1 MKKLVYISCIFLFY
15 GCIFTY
21 DPARGLLYVHNNSNE
36 AVYVYLKYG
45 NADLLPLISGLD
57 LFTFIDVNMKDAYTI
72 GGTRKKPCLPSNENE
87 VTLFF
92 ITEKTMRNYDLEEI
106 CKNQMFTEKITLTNN
121 ELENKNWEYTY
132 SP

>member
-1 MKKLVYISCIFLFY
+1 MKKLVYISCLFLFY

-45 NADLLPLISGLD
+45 NADSLPLFSGLE
-57 LFTFIDVNMKDAYTI
+57 LFTFIDANMKDAYTI
-72 GGTRKKPCLPSNENE
+72 GGNRKNPRLPSNENE

-92 ITEKTMRNYDLEEI
+92 ITEKTMRSYDLEEI
-106 CKNQMFTEKITLTNN
+106 HKNQMFVKKTTLTKE
-121 ELENKNWEYTY
+121 ELENKNWIVTY
-132 SP
+132 P